1 MLVFACLPRKSS
13 NTRIGVSSSTHCQRE
28 RQARARTG
36 IQGQRGRRTLV
47 RGLIHRMFVLFLLAV
62 IEPPETPSRL
72 VKANLRDACCE
83 ARVVRAH
90 EVGGIDRSIFA
101 FQVRK
106 ANVKVDLF
114 PARVVKRELCAK
126 RVLEIQG
133 GSICT
138 RAREAG
144 EGCRPEAS
152 RLRPSQS
159 DQE

>member
-114 PARVVKRELCAK
+114 PARVASRRAVCQR
-126 RVLEIQG
+126 G
-133 GSICT
+133 T

-144 EGCRPEAS
+144 EGGRPEAS
-152 RLRPSQS
+152 RLRPCQS